1 MSSSYPLE
9 DPIPWTTA
17 RCNRLLRPIA
27 SRLAILRKTLQTT
40 KPQIVENHDSQQNAL
55 FKPAPAAERRV
66 NISQGSKETR
76 PRGFDKAQDPDWIP
90 AVKPKCP
97 TKRTYRGRPVKVPAP
112 VKPIPDTRFLGQPGE
127 ICLPTPF
134 ISRSFGKLQDSPQ
147 FQNTPLKFA
156 ARKGRRPL
164 HTKPKDHLQNLKM
177 EMTPEMWKQVDGL
190 YGGFSNLLQTT
201 KAPAEKTRKGTRSL
215 MSSCLRQVP
224 AYIALEEFW
233 QTQDDFEDDDDRDIS
248 AEVYEDLESL
258 STCEDQGWRRLREVV
273 RAHAVCLLRDAIED
287 EVLGPGII
295 QGLYQLCMN
304 VSAWNEAEEFL
315 ASYVS
320 VQKPMA
326 PPPNLCSNL
335 FDAETSPFLSMLY
348 EFTRRTWRYHFL
360 YDQLELMLSQELLPV
375 EWLATQG
382 MIPIWSRIIRT
393 LSDGDHRTYA
403 NAFKLLETAVL
414 RGIGCQIPLCGF
426 VREGFPGE
434 GVQDLYSLKRNPPVA
449 KPNIRDALSNTFS
462 SLLTLLASIAL
473 VSNTRAEEVDRAT
486 MHSVTWALDAVA
498 LNITTKEDIGSELL
512 NYPQTPEAI
521 QTCSKRAL
529 WSLAA
534 AFLVHLGGC
543 NLRSELVCVGLN
555 EQILIIDQIGSTS
568 SQHASCGS
576 TAIESLPKL
585 VCSTARCAGR
595 AWQDDGFNQ
604 LQHLVQSL
612 ISPPKSASPHSHWF
626 MKRLALDTSLEFTEG
641 SKAADHSAFAQEI
654 EKTVQSFGPIK
665 PMKSPSK
672 PTTSPAKGSGFRWEE
687 GICEW
692 VACTPYAQQ
701 QVKRATR
708 KPILLALPP
717 TPIDSETGSEPDPP
731 SSAQSAKNTAY
742 THSSDSLESPESPG
756 TPKAL
761 SFYGLVASPESSP
774 SKPSIS
780 SIPLDRAKPAVKR
793 SLNSQSHP
801 ILKRRRTSS
810 IRSSGPGSRE
820 DLARAKDISQCGT
833 TQPKLSLTRTALDK
847 QRRSLAEITNIV
859 AKRKS
864 GQAESHDIW
873 EHESSPE
880 KNPRKESRDA
890 RKLPVQMINS
900 EDEASDENT
909 YNKQRSIARSAFHD
923 ERFHIDSSAR
933 RIHRK
938 TKASK
943 KAELGA
949 DESDGDELCMTNV
962 RKRKYEGEARR
973 ITASRS
979 LKRTLSSASAP
990 SRRHSARMRMMG
1002 DSDDELSFG

>member
-27 SRLAILRKTLQTT
+27 SRLAILRKNLQTT
-40 KPQIVENHDSQQNAL
+40 KSQIMENHDSQQNAL
-55 FKPAPAAERRV
+55 FKPAPAAVRRV
-66 NISQGSKETR
+66 NISQGLKETR

-90 AVKPKCP
+90 AARPKCS

-112 VKPIPDTRFLGQPGE
+112 AKPIPDTRFLGQPGE
-127 ICLPTPF
+127 VCLPTPF

-156 ARKGRRPL
+156 ACKGRRPL
-164 HTKPKDHLQNLKM
+164 YTKPKDHLQNLKM

-224 AYIALEEFW
+224 AYIALEEYW

-258 STCEDQGWRRLREVV
+258 GAREGQGWRQLREVV
-273 RAHAVCLLRDAIED
+273 RAHAVCLLRNAIED

-295 QGLYQLCMN
+295 QGLYRLCMN
-304 VSAWNEAEEFL
+304 ASAWNEAEEFL

-326 PPPNLCSNL
+326 PPPNLCSDL
-335 FDAETSPFLSMLY
+335 FNAETSPSLSMLY
-348 EFTRRTWRYHFL
+348 EFIGRTWRYHFL

-382 MIPIWSRIIRT
+382 MLPIWSRIVRT
-393 LSDGDHRTYA
+393 LSDGGHRTYA
-403 NAFKLLETAVL
+403 NAFRLLETAVL
-414 RGIGCQIPLCGF
+414 CGIGCQIPLYSF
-426 VREGFPGE
+426 VIEEFPRE
-434 GVQDLYSLKRNPPVA
+434 GVQDLYSLKRNSPVA
-449 KPNIRDALSNTFS
+449 KLDIRNALSNTFS
-462 SLLTLLASIAL
+462 SLLTLLASVAL
-473 VSNTRAEEVDRAT
+473 VSNTRVEEVDRAT

-498 LNITTKEDIGSELL
+498 LNIATKEDIGSELL
-512 NYPQTPEAI
+512 NYPRTPEDI
-521 QTCSKRAL
+521 QTCSERAL
-529 WSLAA
+529 RSLAA

-543 NLRSELVCVGLN
+543 NLGSELVSVGLN
-555 EQILIIDQIGSTS
+555 EQILIINQIGSTPP
-568 SQHASCGS
+568 QNASCGLA
-576 TAIESLPKL
+576 AIESLPKL
-585 VCSTARCAGR
+585 VCSTVRCAGR
-595 AWQDDGFNQ
+595 AWQDDGFDQ
-604 LQHLVQSL
+604 LQRLVQSL
-612 ISPPKSASPHSHWF
+612 ISPPKSASSHSHWF
-626 MKRLALDTSLEFTEG
+626 MKRLALDTSLEFAEE
-641 SKAADHSAFAQEI
+641 SKAADHSAFAREI
-654 EKTVQSFGPIK
+654 EKAVQSFGPIK
-665 PMKSPSK
+665 PMKSPTK
-672 PTTSPAKGSGFRWEE
+672 PTASPAKGSGFRWEE

-692 VACTPYAQQ
+692 VACTPHTRQ
-701 QVKRATR
+701 QVKRAAR
-708 KPILLALPP
+708 KPISLALPP
-717 TPIDSETGSEPDPP
+717 TSIDSETGSEPGPP
-731 SSAQSAKNTAY
+731 SLAQSAKNTAY
-742 THSSDSLESPESPG
+742 THSSDSPELPESPV

-761 SFYGLVASPESSP
+761 SFYGLVGSPESSP
-774 SKPSIS
+774 SKPPMS
-780 SIPLDRAKPAVKR
+780 SIPLGRAKPVVKR

-810 IRSSGPGSRE
+810 IRSGGSDSRE

-847 QRRSLAEITNIV
+847 RRRSLAEITNIV
-859 AKRKS
+859 AKLKS

-880 KNPRKESRDA
+880 KNPGKESRDS
-890 RKLPVQMINS
+890 RKLLVQMNS
-900 EDEASDENT
+900 KDEASNKNT
-909 YNKQRSIARSAFHD
+909 YIKQRGIAGSTFHD

-973 ITASRS
+973 VTASWS

-990 SRRHSARMRMMG
+990 SRRRPAMMRIME

>member
-27 SRLAILRKTLQTT
+27 SRLAILRKNLQTT

-66 NISQGSKETR
+66 NISQGSKDTR

-90 AVKPKCP
+90 AVRPKCS
-97 TKRTYRGRPVKVPAP
+97 TKRMYRGRPVKVPAP
-112 VKPIPDTRFLGQPGE
+112 AKPIPDTRFLGQPGE

-147 FQNTPLKFA
+147 LQNTPSKFA

-164 HTKPKDHLQNLKM
+164 HTKLKDHLQNLKM
-177 EMTPEMWKQVDGL
+177 EMTPETWKQVDGL

-224 AYIALEEFW
+224 AYIALEEYW

-258 STCEDQGWRRLREVV
+258 GACEGQGWRQLREVV

-287 EVLGPGII
+287 EVLGPGTI

-326 PPPNLCSNL
+326 PPPNLCSDL
-335 FDAETSPFLSMLY
+335 FDAETSPCLSMLY
-348 EFTRRTWRYHFL
+348 KFIGRTWRYHFL

-382 MIPIWSRIIRT
+382 MLPIWSRIVRT
-393 LSDGDHRTYA
+393 LSDSDHRTYA

-414 RGIGCQIPLCGF
+414 RGIGCQIPLYSF
-426 VREGFPGE
+426 VIEGFPGE

-449 KPNIRDALSNTFS
+449 KLDTRDALSNTFS
-462 SLLTLLASIAL
+462 SLLTILASIAL

-498 LNITTKEDIGSELL
+498 LNIATKEDIGLELL

-521 QTCSKRAL
+521 QTYSERAL
-529 WSLAA
+529 WSLVA

-543 NLRSELVCVGLN
+543 NLGSELVSVGLN
-555 EQILIIDQIGSTS
+555 ERILIIDQIGSTS
-568 SQHASCGS
+568 SQHASYGS
-576 TAIESLPKL
+576 IAIETLPKL

-595 AWQDDGFNQ
+595 AWQDDGFDQ
-604 LQHLVQSL
+604 LQRLVQFL

-626 MKRLALDTSLEFTEG
+626 MKRLALDSSLEFAEE
-641 SKAADHSAFAQEI
+641 SKAADHSAFAREI

-665 PMKSPSK
+665 PMKSPTR
-672 PTTSPAKGSGFRWEE
+672 PTASPAKGSGFRWEE

-692 VACTPYAQQ
+692 VACTPYARQ
-701 QVKRATR
+701 QVKRAAR
-708 KPILLALPP
+708 KPMPLALPP
-717 TPIDSETGSEPDPP
+717 TPIDSGTGSEPGPP
-731 SSAQSAKNTAY
+731 SPAQSAKNAAY
-742 THSSDSLESPESPG
+742 THSLDFPESPESPG
-756 TPKAL
+756 TLKAL

-774 SKPSIS
+774 SKPPIS
-780 SIPLDRAKPAVKR
+780 NIPLGRAKAVVKL

-810 IRSSGPGSRE
+810 IRSSGSDSRE
-820 DLARAKDISQCGT
+820 DLAKAKNIFQCGT

-859 AKRKS
+859 AKLKS
-864 GQAESHDIW
+864 GVAES
-873 EHESSPE
+873 HESSPE
-880 KNPRKESRDA
+880 KNPGKESRDA
-890 RKLPVQMINS
+890 RMFQMIDS
-900 EDEASDENT
+900 EDEASDKNT
-909 YNKQRSIARSAFHD
+909 CIEQISIAGSAFHD

-938 TKASK
+938 TKASE

-962 RKRKYEGEARR
+962 RKRKYKGEARR
-973 ITASRS
+973 VMASRS

-990 SRRHSARMRMMG
+990 SRRRPAMMRIME

>member
-27 SRLAILRKTLQTT
+27 SRLAILRKNLQTT
-40 KPQIVENHDSQQNAL
+40 KSQIIENHDSQQNAL
-55 FKPAPAAERRV
+55 FKPAPAAVRRV
-66 NISQGSKETR
+66 NISQGLKETR

-90 AVKPKCP
+90 AARPKCS
-97 TKRTYRGRPVKVPAP
+97 TKRTYRGRPVKMPAP
-112 VKPIPDTRFLGQPGE
+112 AKPIPDTRFLGQPGE
-127 ICLPTPF
+127 VCLPTPF

-164 HTKPKDHLQNLKM
+164 YTKPKDHLQNLKM

-224 AYIALEEFW
+224 AYIALEEYW

-258 STCEDQGWRRLREVV
+258 GAREGQGWRQLREVV

-287 EVLGPGII
+287 EVLGPGTI

-304 VSAWNEAEEFL
+304 ASAWNEAEEFL

-326 PPPNLCSNL
+326 PPPNLCSDL
-335 FDAETSPFLSMLY
+335 FDAETSPSLSMLY
-348 EFTRRTWRYHFL
+348 EFIGRTWRHHFL

-382 MIPIWSRIIRT
+382 MLPIWSRIVRT
-393 LSDGDHRTYA
+393 LSDSDHRTYA

-414 RGIGCQIPLCGF
+414 RGIGCQIPLYNF
-426 VREGFPGE
+426 VIEGFPTE
-434 GVQDLYSLKRNPPVA
+434 GVQDLYSLKRNSPVA
-449 KPNIRDALSNTFS
+449 KLDIRNALSNTFS

-498 LNITTKEDIGSELL
+498 LNIATKEDIGSELP

-521 QTCSKRAL
+521 QTCSERAL

-543 NLRSELVCVGLN
+543 NLGSELVSVGLN
-555 EQILIIDQIGSTS
+555 EQILIINQIGSTS
-568 SQHASCGS
+568 SQHDLCGL

-585 VCSTARCAGR
+585 VCSTVRCVGR
-595 AWQDDGFNQ
+595 AWQDDGFDQ
-604 LQHLVQSL
+604 LQRLVQPL
-612 ISPPKSASPHSHWF
+612 ISPPKSASSHSHWF
-626 MKRLALDTSLEFTEG
+626 MKRLALDTSLEFAEE
-641 SKAADHSAFAQEI
+641 SKAADHSAFAREI

-665 PMKSPSK
+665 PMKSPTK
-672 PTTSPAKGSGFRWEE
+672 PTASPAKGSGFRWEE

-692 VACTPYAQQ
+692 VACTPYARQ
-701 QVKRATR
+701 QVKRAAR

-717 TPIDSETGSEPDPP
+717 TSIDSETGSEPGPP
-731 SSAQSAKNTAY
+731 SLAQSAKNTAY
-742 THSSDSLESPESPG
+742 THSSDSPELPESPG

-761 SFYGLVASPESSP
+761 SFYGLVGSPESSP
-774 SKPSIS
+774 SKPPMS
-780 SIPLDRAKPAVKR
+780 SIPLGRAKPVVKR

-810 IRSSGPGSRE
+810 IRSSGSDSRE

-833 TQPKLSLTRTALDK
+833 AQPKLSLTQTVLDK
-847 QRRSLAEITNIV
+847 RRRSLAEITNIV
-859 AKRKS
+859 AKLKS

-880 KNPRKESRDA
+880 KNPGKESRDS
-890 RKLPVQMINS
+890 RKLLVQMINS
-900 EDEASDENT
+900 KDEASNKNT
-909 YNKQRSIARSAFHD
+909 YIKQRGIAGSAFHD
-923 ERFHIDSSAR
+923 KRFHIDSSAR

-938 TKASK
+938 TNASK

-962 RKRKYEGEARR
+962 WKRKYEGEARR
-973 ITASRS
+973 VMASRS

-990 SRRHSARMRMMG
+990 SRRRPAMMRIME